1 MVLPA
6 ALDDTVTALEGNIT
20 DLSTLQGQIDALPP
34 SPTTDQLVPIVQSL
48 KNITDSLT
56 ANLNTFVGVVKTIRL
71 NQ

>member
-20 DLSTLQGQIDALPP
+20 DLSTLQGQIDALPA

-48 KNITDSLT
+48 KDITDSLT
-56 ANLNTFVGVVKTIRL
+56 SNLNTFVGVVKTIRL

>member
-6 ALDDTVTALEGNIT
+6 ALDDTVTALETNIT
-20 DLSTLQGQIDALPP
+20 DLSTLQGQIDALPA

-48 KNITDSLT
+48 KDITDSLT
-56 ANLNTFVGVVKTIRL
+56 SNLNTFVGVVKTIRL

>member
-20 DLSTLQGQIDALPP
+20 DLSTLQGQIDALPA

-48 KNITDSLT
+48 KDITDSLT